1 MAQKLVIVESPTKA
15 KILKKILG
23 RGYAVES
30 STGHIRD
37 LPEKKEDL
45 SAADQ
50 KLPYARLGID
60 VDNDF
65 RPLYCSSP
73 TKKKRLSKLKE
84 LIGPDTELFLAT
96 DEDREG
102 EAIAWHLNEVLNPK
116 DALKACRVVFHEI
129 TPAAILNA
137 FEHPRPLDMHMVD
150 AQQARRILDR
160 LVGFRLS
167 PLLWKKIRFGLSA
180 GRVQSAAVRIIME
193 RELEI
198 RRFISEE
205 YWSVTAQFAKSG
217 ISFEAPLTKRKGEK
231 FEPKT
236 EAEAQMVMAA
246 VRSTGQKFTV
256 GPLETKMVRRNP
268 SPPFTTST
276 LQQEASRKLGFSVK
290 KTMQLAQ
297 KLYEGVE
304 LKGEATGLIT
314 YMRTDSLNLSKTA
327 LEQTHAMLGQLYGK
341 DYQLP
346 EPRLFKTKSKGAQE
360 AHEAIRPTDVFRK
373 PESLKNDLDADML
386 KLYDLIWKRTLATQ
400 APRAEFEAVSTD
412 LNVGEFSFRATGQ
425 TLKFAGFIRIYVEG
439 DDNPEEAL
447 EDRDKLLPALLEGET
462 LKSEHV
468 EPKQHFTKPPARYT
482 EASLV
487 KKMEEVGIGRPSTYA
502 PTISTIISRGY
513 VEMENKVLSPT
524 DTAEVVDGLLVA
536 HFPNIVD
543 LNFTATME
551 DSLDDIAEG
560 KREHIPF
567 LHSFY
572 TPFNAL
578 VEEKDKSIKKED
590 IVNEP
595 STEIC
600 ELCGKPMVVKLS
612 RMGKF
617 LSCSGYPD
625 CKNAKS
631 LVAESEER
639 KLLKEK
645 HKDQICPEC
654 ARPMVVKASRYGD
667 FLACTGYPKC
677 KKALPIVKSSGVTCP
692 MCLKNELVEKRGKTR
707 NSSFWGCNGYPEC
720 DYLTRFQPLRN
731 AEPGERGFFYDKKGE
746 ETFLPFDQEAW
757 TSSRERSAERK
768 KKINSAKAVASDE

>member
-1 MAQKLVIVESPTKA
+1 MAKKLVIVESPTKA

-23 RGYAVES
+23 KGYAVES

-65 RPLYCSSP
+65 KPLYCSSP

-84 LIGPDTELFLAT
+84 LIEPETELILAT

-102 EAIAWHLNEVLNPK
+102 EAIAWHLNDVLNPK
-116 DALKACRVVFHEI
+116 GKLKACRVVFHEI

-160 LVGFRLS
+160 LVGFKLS

-193 RELEI
+193 REAEI
-198 RRFISEE
+198 RRFVSEE
-205 YWSVTAQFAKSG
+205 YWSVTAQFTKSG
-217 ISFEAPLTKRKGEK
+217 IDFEAPLTKFKGDK
-231 FEPKT
+231 FVPSNEV
-236 EAEAQMVMAA
+236 EAQAVMTA
-246 VRSTGQKFTV
+246 VHGTGSRFTV
-256 GPLETKMVRRNP
+256 GPLETKTVRRNP

-327 LEQTHAMLGQLYGK
+327 LEQTHAVLGELYGK
-341 DYQLP
+341 LYQLP
-346 EPRLFKTKSKGAQE
+346 EPRQFKTKSKGAQE
-360 AHEAIRPTDVFRK
+360 AHEAIRPTDLFRK
-373 PESLKNDLDADML
+373 PESLKNDLDPDML

-412 LNVGEFSFRATGQ
+412 LNVGAYSFRATGQ

-447 EDRDKLLPALLEGET
+447 EDRDKLLPALTEGES
-462 LKSEHV
+462 LKSEQV

-560 KREHIPF
+560 KREWVPF

-572 TPFNAL
+572 TPFSELIA
-578 VEEKDKSIKKED
+578 EKDKSIKKED

-595 STEIC
+595 SDEVC
-600 ELCGKPMVVKLS
+600 ELCGKPMVIKLS

-631 LVAESEER
+631 LGEESEER
-639 KLLKEK
+639 KALKEK
-645 HKDQICPEC
+645 YKDQVCPDC
-654 ARPMVVKASRYGD
+654 ARPMEVKSSRYGD
-667 FLACTGYPKC
+667 FLACSGYPKC
-677 KKALPIVKSSGVTCP
+677 KKALPIVKSTGVNCP
-692 MCLKNELVEKRGKTR
+692 LCQKNELVEKRGKTR
-707 NSSFWGCNGYPEC
+707 NSSFYGCNGYPDC
-720 DYLTRFQPLRN
+720 DFLTRYQPRRN
-731 AEPGERGFFYDKKGE
+731 AEAGERGFYIEKKGE
-746 ETFLPFDQEAW
+746 EVFLPFDMEAW
-757 TSSRERSAERK
+757 KAQQERYAERK
-768 KKINSAKAVASDE
+768 KKTAPAKAK